1 MKHLIT
7 TLLLL
12 VSLTVSSQTIETTS
26 DTTTTTPQKTTVVK
40 INLPLSEGLPYTIFT
55 GSGVQVTS
63 GKVKNSEIDITHLS
77 KGFYYIIVGGKTIMI
92 VKD

>member
-7 TLLLL
+7 TFLLL

-26 DTTTTTPQKTTVVK
+26 DTTTTLPQKTTVVK
-40 INLPLSEGLPYTIFT
+40 VNSPISEGSPYIIYT
-55 GSGVQVTS
+55 GSGVQVAS
-63 GKVKNSEIDITHLS
+63 GKVKNSEIDITNIS
-77 KGFYYIIVGGKTIMI
+77 KGFYYIIVAGKTIMI

>member
-7 TLLLL
+7 TFLLL
-12 VSLTVSSQTIETTS
+12 VSLTVNSQTTG
-26 DTTTTTPQKTTVVK
+26 DTLIQKTTVVK
-40 INLPLSEGLPYTIFT
+40 VNSPISEGSPYIIYT
-55 GSGVQVTS
+55 GSGVQVAS
-63 GKVKNSEIDITHLS
+63 GKVKNSEIDITTLS

>member
-12 VSLTVSSQTIETTS
+12 VSLTVSSQTIETGK
-26 DTTTTTPQKTTVVK
+26 DTTIQKTTVVK
-40 INLPLSEGLPYTIFT
+40 VNSPISEGLPYTIFT
-55 GSGVQVTS
+55 GSGVQVAS
-63 GKVKNSEIDITHLS
+63 GKVKNSEIDITDIS
-77 KGFYYIIVGGKTIMI
+77 KGFYYIIVAGKTIMI

>member
-1 MKHLIT
+1 MKHAIT

-12 VSLTVSSQTIETTS
+12 VSLTVSSQTTQ
-26 DTTTTTPQKTTVVK
+26 DTTIQKTTVVK
-40 INLPLSEGLPYTIFT
+40 VNSPICEGSPYIIYT
-55 GSGVQVTS
+55 GSGVQVAS
-63 GKVKNSEIDITHLS
+63 GKVKDSEINITNLS

>member
-1 MKHLIT
+1 MKQIIT

-12 VSLTVSSQTIETTS
+12 VSLTVSSQTIETGK
-26 DTTTTTPQKTTVVK
+26 DTTIQKTTVVK
-40 INLPLSEGLPYTIFT
+40 VNSPISEGSPYIIYT
-55 GSGVQVTS
+55 GSGVQVAS
-63 GKVKNSEIDITHLS
+63 GKVKDSEINITNLS

>member
-1 MKHLIT
+1 MKQIIT

-12 VSLTVSSQTIETTS
+12 TSLTVSSQTIETGK
-26 DTTTTTPQKTTVVK
+26 DTTIQKTTVVK
-40 INLPLSEGLPYTIFT
+40 VNSPISEGSPYIIYT
-55 GSGVQVTS
+55 GSGVQVAS
-63 GKVKNSEIDITHLS
+63 GKVKDSEINITNLS

>member
-7 TLLLL
+7 TFLLL
-12 VSLTVSSQTIETTS
+12 VSLTVSSQTTTQ
-26 DTTTTTPQKTTVVK
+26 DTLIQKTTVVK
-40 INLPLSEGLPYTIFT
+40 VNSPLSEGSPYIIYT

-63 GKVKNSEIDITHLS
+63 GKVKNSEIDITDIS
-77 KGFYYIIVGGKTIMI
+77 KGFYYIIVAGKTIMI

>member
-7 TLLLL
+7 TFLLL
-12 VSLTVSSQTIETTS
+12 VSLTVSSQTTTQ
-26 DTTTTTPQKTTVVK
+26 DPLIQKTTVVK
-40 INLPLSEGLPYTIFT
+40 VNSPLSEGSPYIIYT

-63 GKVKNSEIDITHLS
+63 GKVKNSEIDITDIS
-77 KGFYYIIVGGKTIMI
+77 KGFYYIIVAGKTIMI

>member
-7 TLLLL
+7 TFLLL
-12 VSLTVSSQTIETTS
+12 VSLTVSSQTIETGK
-26 DTTTTTPQKTTVVK
+26 DTTIQKTTVVK
-40 INLPLSEGLPYTIFT
+40 VNSPISEGSPYIIYT
-55 GSGVQVTS
+55 GSGVQVAS
-63 GKVKNSEIDITHLS
+63 GKVKDSKIDITPIS